1 MTGEKFQPT
10 TKVGEWTDVNKTTL
24 LRLVSFDDLAWE
36 LGTIITSHHVA
47 VCGFG
52 GPIAICSKD
61 PSQGKEIALYNS
73 IGFSMGSAASIYLG
87 DGEELL
93 YMTWSDVKDHIIIVL
108 KDGSVRFLNTKGESV
123 AMSQHVQNPL
133 MCCATGNGVAIVLES
148 NRAVALECE
157 DSGEYRPRIAELPR
171 SMGAPAAMMAIPSQL
186 SDTGYCQLYITP
198 SLNDLTEESTVV
210 CVTFHSSK
218 PRAQD
223 LQKRFA
229 GGSIR
234 RMSMSP
240 DASHVAIISEDGSV
254 YICDSEFSNEELL
267 FNTETDVLPTQLVW
281 CGPNAVTYLHLSRQF
296 SADDEVPT
304 TLTIFDPFDR
314 NNSCSMELASDV
326 LLIQECDGIRVL
338 SEDTYQFLQVV
349 PEEARRIFQ
358 TGSTAL
364 SSLLKCAFDE
374 YMSESA
380 ASVRIIRQLTEDV
393 EGLPGAID
401 DCVVAAG
408 FEFDTEQQQR
418 LLRIASFGK
427 SFCPTYDTDS
437 FVNMAR
443 RLRVMFAVR
452 KPLVGLAISMQQ
464 LITLEGERLVQR
476 LIEGSHFQLAY
487 CICDLLSLKAD
498 KVMSSWAAAKL
509 SSSEDDSKIAAA
521 ITSKFKTCPGISF
534 KEVAQLAHAMK
545 KTRLA
550 KILLESEVSSS
561 TQVEA
566 LLDIKEVD
574 SALKKAIDSSDPD
587 LIFYVVAHLIGN
599 RGASTVPQLMSDP
612 VSCNMLLSFCL
623 ACESRRD
630 LLTDYYRENPEYNT
644 FLAVRQHLGEH
655 DRLTKHLLKSSSG
668 WEQFQSRKAAS
679 IQSAELL
686 AKKEPQGQLK
696 ERLLRL
702 QSDLIDEQTKFV
714 KETNDTKFLN
724 SSVSETLR
732 LLWIHNKGDRADAM
746 AKRWNVN
753 ERMLCWIKLRAL
765 AQINDWPGIDKLA
778 GKGTKNKPAIGL
790 APFIRTLAANG
801 RQDQAKEYIP
811 KVPTIEERMELYL
824 LCDDWAGAAV
834 DCKRNNEQGIIEQL
848 RSRANGNQR
857 HIEQLEKGLAMK
869 VETSAFANLFR

>member
-1 MTGEKFQPT
+1 MGSGKFQAT
-10 TKVGEWTDVNKTTL
+10 TRVGEWTDVNKSTL

-36 LGTIITSHHVA
+36 LDTFITAHHVA

-61 PSQGKEIALYNS
+61 PSKGSEIALHNS

-87 DGEELL
+87 EGEELL
-93 YMTWSDVKDHIIIVL
+93 FMTWSDVKDHLIIVL
-108 KDGSVRFLNTKGESV
+108 KDGSVRFLNTKGQSV
-123 AMSQHVQNPL
+123 AMSQHVQNPI
-133 MCCATGNGVAIVLES
+133 MCCSTGNGVAVVLES

-171 SMGAPAAMMAIPSQL
+171 MVGPPAAMMAIPSQL

-198 SLNDLTEESTVV
+198 TLGDLTDESTVIA
-210 CVTFHSSK
+210 VTFHSSK
-218 PRAQD
+218 PRAVD

-240 DASHVAIISEDGSV
+240 DASHIALISEDGSV
-254 YICDSEFSNEELL
+254 YICDSEFNNEDLL
-267 FNTETDVLPTQLVW
+267 FNTETDVLPTQMVW
-281 CGPNAVTYLHLSRQF
+281 CGPSAVTYLHLARQF

-314 NNSCSMELASDV
+314 NNSCSLELASDV
-326 LLIQECDGIRVL
+326 LLVQECDGIRVL

-380 ASVRIIRQLTEDV
+380 ASVRIIRQLTEDS

-427 SFCPTYDTDS
+427 SFCPSYDTDS

-464 LITLEGERLVQR
+464 LITLEGDRLIQR
-476 LIEGSHFQLAY
+476 LIDGAHFQLAY
-487 CICDLLSLKAD
+487 SICDLLSIKAD

-509 SSSEDDSKIAAA
+509 SSSADDKTIAAA
-521 ITSKFKTCPGISF
+521 ITSKFKSCPGISF
-534 KEVAQLAHAMK
+534 KGVAQLAHEMK

-550 KILLESEVSSS
+550 KILLESEVSAS

-574 SALKKAIDSSDPD
+574 SALKKAIESSDPD

-599 RGASTVPQLMSDP
+599 RGASTVPQLMSDT
-612 VSCNMLLSFCL
+612 VSCNMLLSYCL

-655 DRLTKHLLKSSSG
+655 DRLTKHLLKGSSG

-679 IQSAELL
+679 IQSAELH
-686 AKKEPQGQLK
+686 AKKEPNGLLK

-714 KETNDTKFLN
+714 KETGDTTFLN

-732 LLWIHNKGDRADAM
+732 LLWIHNKGDRAETM

-753 ERMLCWIKLRAL
+753 ERMLCWVKLRAL
-765 AQINDWPGIDKLA
+765 TQINDWPGIDKLA
-778 GKGTKNKPAIGL
+778 GKGTKIKPPIGYS
-790 APFIRTLAANG
+790 PFIRTLAANG
-801 RQDQAKEYIP
+801 RQDQAKEYVP
-811 KVPTIEERMELYL
+811 KVSVIEERMELYL
-824 LCDDWAGAAV
+824 LCEDWAGAAV
-834 DCKRNNEQGIIEQL
+834 DCKRNNEPGIIEQL
-848 RSRANGNQR
+848 KARANGNQR
-857 HIEQLEKGLAMK
+857 FLEQIEKGLA
-869 VETSAFANLFR
+869 TRIDASPFSNLFR